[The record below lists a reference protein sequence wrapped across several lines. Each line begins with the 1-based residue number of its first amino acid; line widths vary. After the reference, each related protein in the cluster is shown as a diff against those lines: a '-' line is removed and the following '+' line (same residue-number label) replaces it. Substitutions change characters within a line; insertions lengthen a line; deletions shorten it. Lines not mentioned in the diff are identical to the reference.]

1 MSPRIRAGIAML
13 ILGVSGLPGC
23 QTPPPGTEPEPDP
36 SSKVE
41 VYTGWPFDAA
51 EAKRRQKE
59 TAERLGIPVE
69 KAVDLGDGL
78 AMKLVLVPA
87 GEFTMGSDK
96 GGEDE
101 KPAHKVTITR
111 PFYMGRHEV
120 TQSQYEKLMEADPSA
135 AKGAARPVENV
146 SWSDAAEF
154 CSKLSK
160 LVDGIVRLPSEAEWE
175 YACRAGTATKWCFG
189 DEGWNLSEY
198 GWYCDSS
205 GIESHPVGEK
215 PANAWG
221 LQDMHGN
228 VAEWCEDWYGKRY
241 EDGAAIDPTGPTSGT
256 FRVFRGGSYV
266 NDIEVCGSVHRDG
279 LKVSGKAPTL
289 GFRVVAPVEAE

>member
-1 MSPRIRAGIAML
+1 MTAKVGRSVVLFLLGMSGIA
-13 ILGVSGLPGC
+13 GC
-23 QTPPPGTEPEPDP
+23 RTPPPGTEPEPAS
-36 SSKVE
+36 SSKEE

-51 EAKRRQKE
+51 EAKRRQKK
-59 TAERLGIPVE
+59 TAERLGVPVE
-69 KAVDLGDGL
+69 KAVDLEGGL
-78 AMKLVLVPA
+78 AIKLVLVPA
-87 GEFTMGSDK
+87 GEFTMGSNE
-96 GGEDE
+96 GGEDA
-101 KPAHKVTITR
+101 KPVHKVTITN

-120 TQSQYEKLMEADPSA
+120 TQAQYEKLTGTNPSA
-135 AKGAARPVENV
+135 GKGATRPVENV
-146 SWSDAAEF
+146 SWSDAGEF
-154 CSKLSK
+154 CSKLSE
-160 LVDGIVRLPSEAEWE
+160 LVEGIVRLPSEAEWE

-228 VAEWCEDWYGKRY
+228 VAEWCEDWYDKRY

-266 NDIEVCGSVHRDG
+266 NDIQ
-279 LKVSGKAPTL
+279 
-289 GFRVVAPVEAE
+289 